1 MVNRAVRVWSLKEKK
16 LKSTMRGHTD
26 EIEVI
31 FLISSAK
38 EFSVFSLH
46 AEPLDVHLVMQY
58 SDVNASFGILM
69 IIWLPGYFVLP
80 CHSSIPKSVISV
92 PFRCSCTWSFSSA
105 CSLHCLS
112 GCPMY

>member
-31 FLISSAK
+31 FFISSAK
-38 EFSVFSLH
+38 EFSVFPLH
-46 AEPLDVHLVMQY
+46 AEPLDIHLVSMLIDTGILSQY

-69 IIWLPGYFVLP
+69 II
-80 CHSSIPKSVISV
+80 
-92 PFRCSCTWSFSSA
+92 
-105 CSLHCLS
+105 
-112 GCPMY
+112 